1 MSLFLLWTKCDIF
14 EVGADKWQMS
24 SRKLFLFKWGWLVT
38 FCTAEREQLVVQP
51 LTYTMQTLFRH
62 YFSKQ
67 RQIFRESAT
76 TLINV
81 NLMIS
86 RRKTALLHLQTR
98 CCHCSASFI
107 SYFYKK
113 NVRWEHIT
121 YPSSEKWDSKNTWC
135 KYRCAKSITE
145 ASDTKIQIDRY
156 AFNLI
161 S

>member
-1 MSLFLLWTKCDIF
+1 M
-14 EVGADKWQMS
+14 
-24 SRKLFLFKWGWLVT
+24 T
-38 FCTAEREQLVVQP
+38 FCTAEREQLVVQHT

-113 NVRWEHIT
+113 MCAENILHILHQKSEIVKIPDANT
-121 YPSSEKWDSKNTWC
+121 DARKASPKPAIPKSKLTDMLLTLFPSS
-135 KYRCAKSITE
+135 A
-145 ASDTKIQIDRY
+145 
-156 AFNLI
+156 
-161 S
+161 

>member
-1 MSLFLLWTKCDIF
+1 M
-14 EVGADKWQMS
+14 
-24 SRKLFLFKWGWLVT
+24 T
-38 FCTAEREQLVVQP
+38 FCTAEREQLVVQHT

-107 SYFYKK
+107 SYFQEKTCAES
-113 NVRWEHIT
+113 RILHILHQKSEIVKIPDANT
-121 YPSSEKWDSKNTWC
+121 DARKASPKPAIPKSKLTDMLLTLFPSS
-135 KYRCAKSITE
+135 A
-145 ASDTKIQIDRY
+145 
-156 AFNLI
+156 
-161 S
+161 